1 MLSHIITIAMKLKVM
16 RSSEFR
22 DESLV
27 VIRLCPTQLVIE
39 MNNRKDNPQLAPQ
52 LQQQPQKRNRINP
65 AGNGHA
71 DAVPGPQQLLPPDMA
86 KHALRE

>member
-1 MLSHIITIAMKLKVM
+1 MLRHIVAINKKLQIM
-16 RSSEFR
+16 LASQFR
-22 DESLV
+22 DELLV
-27 VIRLCPTQLVIE
+27 RVRFLPAQLVIE